1 MASTVLS
8 GASNPSYRNN
18 TDQNVRIVINY
29 MASNATNDLSI
40 GWAGVAI
47 GGRFPNPTVIGRNL
61 AFSNII
67 ERSAT
72 GGISQQ
78 FVTTRTATFF
88 PNTDIINTTSSSQTL
103 TPVAQNVDVEIS
115 QTAQNMAGSIGTF
128 PTELILAPGQ
138 IFSCICGVHNI
149 VVIPENG

>member
-18 TDQNVRIVINY
+18 TDQNVRVVINY
-29 MASNATNDLSI
+29 MASDATNVLSI

-78 FVTTRTATFF
+78 FVTT
-88 PNTDIINTTSSSQTL
+88 TSSEDVGRNVPQIVRTSGFV
-103 TPVAQNVDVEIS
+103 PVAQNVDVEIS
-115 QTAQNMAGSIGTF
+115 QTANNMSGSIGTF

-138 IFSCICGVHNI
+138 VFNCLCGVHNI
-149 VVIPENG
+149 VVIPEAG

>member
-8 GASNPSYRNN
+8 GSSNPSYRNN
-18 TDQNVRIVINY
+18 TGENVRIVINY
-29 MASNATNDLSI
+29 MASDANNVLSV

-47 GGRFPNPTVIGRNL
+47 GGQFPNPTVIGRNL

-67 ERSAT
+67 ERSAS

-78 FVTTRTATFF
+78 FVTTRTDIFF
-88 PNTDIINTTSSSQTL
+88 PGTSIVDRQTSSSTI
-103 TPVAQNVDVEIS
+103 TPVATGVDVEIS
-115 QTAQNMAGSIGTF
+115 QTSQNMSGSIGSF
-128 PTELILAPGQ
+128 PTELILSPGQ
-138 IFSCICGVHNI
+138 TFTCICGVHNI